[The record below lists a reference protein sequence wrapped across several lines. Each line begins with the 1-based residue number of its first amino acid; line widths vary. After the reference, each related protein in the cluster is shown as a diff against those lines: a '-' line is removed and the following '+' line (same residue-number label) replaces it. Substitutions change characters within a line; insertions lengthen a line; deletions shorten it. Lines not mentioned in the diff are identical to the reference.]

1 MTEQTIKMPDMS
13 QLVVSSSPHYHDRDS
28 VRKIMFK
35 VIGALTPAALASVYF
50 FGWRALMVIL
60 LCMVSCAAFEAL
72 FTRMMGR
79 ESALNDG
86 SALLTGMLLGMNLPV
101 TVPVWMCIVG
111 SLAAIGLGKM
121 VYGGLG
127 GNPFN
132 PALVGRVALLVG
144 CPAAMTTWV
153 KPSGCGFAKWVDAA
167 TGATPLALIAHC
179 DATSGATRQAAD
191 AVAQQYPSVLD
202 LFVGNCGGSLGETCA
217 IALIIGGI
225 FLICVNI
232 IRWQVPVCYIGTVAL
247 FTGIAY
253 AFHPCAHFNPLLH
266 ILSGGLMLGA
276 FFMATDM
283 VTTPLNRKGSVV
295 FAVGCGVLTSVIRLW
310 GSYPEGVS
318 FSILIMNALTP
329 LIDKFTAG
337 RPFGVMKVGRR
348 ASSKEIEAEKNPT
361 KK

>member
-1 MTEQTIKMPDMS
+1 MSEQTIKMPDTS
-13 QLVVSSSPHYHDRDS
+13 QLVVSSSPHYHDRDT
-28 VRKIMFK
+28 VQKIMFK
-35 VIGALTPAALASVYF
+35 VIGALTPAALASVYY
-50 FGWRALMVIL
+50 FGWRAFMVIM
-60 LCMVSCAAFEAL
+60 LCMVACAAFEAL

-79 ESALNDG
+79 ELAINDG

-101 TVPVWMCIVG
+101 TVPIWMCLVG
-111 SLAAIGLGKM
+111 SFAAIGLGKM

-153 KPSGCGFAKWVDAA
+153 KPVGCGFAKWVDAT

-179 DATSGATRQAAD
+179 DATTTATRKAVE
-191 AVAQQYPSVLD
+191 AVASAGYPSIMD

-217 IALIIGGI
+217 VALIIGGI
-225 FLICVNI
+225 FLIFQNI
-232 IRWQVPVCYIGTVAL
+232 IRWQVPVFYIGTVAA

-253 AFHPCAHFNPLLH
+253 AFHPCAHFNPILH

-295 FAVGCGVLTSVIRLW
+295 FAVACGILTCVIRLW

-337 RPFGVMKVGRR
+337 RPFGK
-348 ASSKEIEAEKNPT
+348 
-361 KK
+361 

>member
-1 MTEQTIKMPDMS
+1 MPDTS
-13 QLVVSSSPHYHDRDS
+13 QLVVRSSPHYHDRDT

-35 VIGALTPAALASVYF
+35 VIGALTPAALASVYY
-50 FGWRALMVIL
+50 FGWRAFMVIV
-60 LCMVSCAAFEAL
+60 LCMTACAAFEAL
-72 FTRMMGR
+72 FTRMMKR
-79 ESALNDG
+79 ELAINDG

-101 TVPVWMCIVG
+101 TAPVWMCLVG

-121 VYGGLG
+121 VYGGLC

-132 PALVGRVALLVG
+132 TALVGRVALLVG

-153 KPSGCGFAKWVDAA
+153 KPVGCGFAKWVDAT

-179 DATSGATRQAAD
+179 DATTTATRKAVE
-191 AVAQQYPSVLD
+191 AVASAGYPSVLD

-225 FLICVNI
+225 YLIFQNI
-232 IRWQVPVCYIGTVAL
+232 IRWQVPVCYIATVAI

-253 AFHPCAHFNPLLH
+253 AFEPCAHFNPILH

-276 FFMATDM
+276 FYMATDM

-295 FAVGCGVLTSVIRLW
+295 FAVGCGTLTCVIRLW

-337 RPFGVMKVGRR
+337 RPFGK
-348 ASSKEIEAEKNPT
+348 
-361 KK
+361 

>member
-1 MTEQTIKMPDMS
+1 
-13 QLVVSSSPHYHDRDS
+13 
-28 VRKIMFK
+28 MFK
-35 VIGALTPAALASVYF
+35 VIGALSPAALASVYF
-50 FGWRALMVIL
+50 FGWRALMIIL
-60 LCMVSCAAFEAL
+60 LCMVSCAAFEVL

-79 ESALNDG
+79 EMAIDDG
-86 SALLTGMLLGMNLPV
+86 SALVTGMLLGMNLPV
-101 TVPVWMCIVG
+101 TVPIWMCLVG

-144 CPAAMTTWV
+144 CPAAMTSWV
-153 KPSGCGFAKWVDAA
+153 KPVGCGFAKWVDAA
-167 TGATPLALIAHC
+167 TGATPLAMIAHC
-179 DATSGATRQAAD
+179 DATTTATRK
-191 AVAQQYPSVLD
+191 AVETIAQEYPTVMD

-225 FLICVNI
+225 FLIFQNI
-232 IRWQVPVCYIGTVAL
+232 IRWQVPVCYIGTVAI

-253 AFHPCAHFNPLLH
+253 AFHPCAHFNPILH
-266 ILSGGLMLGA
+266 VLSGGLMLGA
-276 FFMATDM
+276 

-295 FAVGCGVLTSVIRLW
+295 FAVGCGILTCVIRLW

-337 RPFGVMKVGRR
+337 RPFGKEKVK
-348 ASSKEIEAEKNPT
+348 AKQA
-361 KK
+361 